1 MPGEAVGLAA
11 AFGDG
16 VAFELAAGAGVG
28 VGVATEA
35 IVVFGGGTEAMMV
48 FGGGLTAPSL
58 DPDLSDAFGRAV
70 FVAAFRAAG
79 NGLLTGLAG
88 VLTEFAAGFVR
99 AASRLPVF
107 DPAAGARALA
117 RRSATSLRSVSS
129 IVLPFRRL
137 TLTNSDRLC
146 RKRAACLLFVTALA

>member
-1 MPGEAVGLAA
+1 MPGDAVGLAA
-11 AFGDG
+11 TCGDG

-28 VGVATEA
+28 VATEA
-35 IVVFGGGTEAMMV
+35 IVVFCGGTEAMMV

-58 DPDLSDAFGRAV
+58 DADPDPDLSDAFGRAV

-79 NGLLTGLAG
+79 DGLLTGLAG

-107 DPAAGARALA
+107 DPVAGTRAVPGALKT
-117 RRSATSLRSVSS
+117 TSS
-129 IVLPFRRL
+129 
-137 TLTNSDRLC
+137 
-146 RKRAACLLFVTALA
+146 LFERCSTCAVAPG